1 MKKYFKSIIF
11 VFICF
16 FSINLIGCNEE
27 KKQELTPEKIVE
39 AFKENERKHK
49 KKPLSPKDLP
59 DFNPFKEMKDNEK

>member
-1 MKKYFKSIIF
+1 MKKHFNNIIF
-11 VFICF
+11 VIICF

-49 KKPLSPKDLP
+49 KKPGNLDDLP
-59 DFNPFKEMKDNEK
+59 NINYFK